1 MVGTL
6 PVAPVQLPIFRSRT
20 YIRFTH
26 LDRSLT
32 WNEIDISI
40 TPLTNSTAQ
49 VVDTIEEI
57 INKNEV
63 IFQGG
68 TIQIHIYN
76 LNKDG
81 ENNSFYYFPG
91 SSFTNNASARFS
103 QFYVN
108 FSTGEISA
116 RQYYRS
122 SVSSTEFTK
131 LFYR

>member
-1 MVGTL
+1 MD
-6 PVAPVQLPIFRSRT
+6 I
-20 YIRFTH
+20 
-26 LDRSLT
+26 SLT
-32 WNEIDISI
+32 PPNSPSI
-40 TPLTNSTAQ
+40 TLIA
-49 VVDTIEEI
+49 TIEEI

-91 SSFTNNASARFS
+91 ASFTNNTSARFA

-116 RQYYRS
+116 RQYYGS